1 MNEREAKLTVVL
13 GATGTGKTTVL
24 QEIIKAVPTKTLVC
38 TPSDAEW
45 TQYPDAELSKPADFD
60 FSGVRRFIFPPLLS
74 TKEFTEVIKRL
85 NCFTNGV
92 LIFDD
97 CRMYFQANEV
107 TNSNLR
113 LFLGRK
119 RQKMTDIFAVG
130 HGFTEVPPMFFTFA
144 TDMILF
150 RTTDDISRRKNCLKD
165 YEKMCELQRE
175 VNNKATKNQH
185 FYKIFKFA

>member
-1 MNEREAKLTVVL
+1 MEREAKCTILL
-13 GATGTGKTTVL
+13 GATGTGKTTLL
-24 QEIIKAVPTKTLVC
+24 QQIIDAVPNKTLVC
-38 TPSDAEW
+38 TPSDVEWQHYAE
-45 TQYPDAELSKPADFD
+45 TELLKPSDFE
-60 FSGVRRFIFPPLLS
+60 FSGVRRFVFPPLLS
-74 TKEFTEVIKRL
+74 NSEFTEVITRL
-85 NCFTNGV
+85 NCFTNGT

-97 CRMYFQANEV
+97 CRMYFQANEQ
-107 TNSNLR
+107 TNKNLR

-165 YEKMCELQRE
+165 YDKMCELQKE
-175 VNNKATKNQH
+175 VNKQAVKNPH
-185 FYKIFKFA
+185 YYKIFKFQ